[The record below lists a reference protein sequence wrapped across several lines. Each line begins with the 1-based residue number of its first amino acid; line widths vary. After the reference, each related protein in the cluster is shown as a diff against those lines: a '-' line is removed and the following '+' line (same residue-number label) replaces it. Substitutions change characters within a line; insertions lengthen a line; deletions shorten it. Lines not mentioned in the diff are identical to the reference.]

1 MLVRVTRET
10 EIIYKEI
17 YYEESAHGILEAEK
31 SHDVWSTGWRPRKA
45 SPSVSPEAG
54 PLVV

>member
-31 SHDVWSTGWRPRKA
+31 SHDV
-45 SPSVSPEAG
+45 
-54 PLVV
+54 